1 MTAHFDDSTSAT
13 GSLII
18 GCDGARSAVR
28 RLLSSL
34 EHENRQ
40 LPVGLVGVSVT
51 YSAQQ
56 VEQIRALDPFFL
68 HGTHSDTGA
77 FFWFSFLDTPA
88 SRPETPDD
96 YRCQILI
103 SWPYRAGFLGHP
115 TPISIP
121 GTSKDRIAFMKRVA
135 SDWAEPFRSM
145 VTQIPGDAEA
155 KVLTLEDWPPPLP
168 EDGVSSWNNHGGRAT
183 LAGDAAHAMVMY
195 RGEAANHGIL
205 DVSEFVSHLS
215 PYLSKP
221 PTVDRKPSTST
232 PSVAGEAADN
242 QTLEGLMA
250 SYERDMVSRTHPAV
264 LASRQACIDAH
275 DYERINETSPLLS
288 KRAIVVDGNA
298 AEGATEQSS

>member
-1 MTAHFDDSTSAT
+1 M
-13 GSLII
+13 
-18 GCDGARSAVR
+18 
-28 RLLSSL
+28 
-34 EHENRQ
+34 
-40 LPVGLVGVSVT
+40 
-51 YSAQQ
+51 
-56 VEQIRALDPFFL
+56 
-68 HGTHSDTGA
+68 
-77 FFWFSFLDTPA
+77 
-88 SRPETPDD
+88 
-96 YRCQILI
+96 
-103 SWPYRAGFLGHP
+103 
-115 TPISIP
+115 
-121 GTSKDRIAFMKRVA
+121 
-135 SDWAEPFRSM
+135 
-145 VTQIPGDAEA
+145 
-155 KVLTLEDWPPPLP
+155 
-168 EDGVSSWNNHGGRAT
+168 
-183 LAGDAAHAMVMY
+183 
-195 RGEAANHGIL
+195 